1 MRTGFEMAGRRLA
14 GGFAAVM
21 ILATLGLTGCNQDN
35 TPTEYGTL
43 TQQNFLELC
52 TNHYYD
58 NTDDTLAQTDRTI
71 AADVNAPTSEQC
83 QCQYDVFVAQMPINK
98 TAAAEPQ
105 YANYDGPNF
114 TDLNAKLKEN
124 PQEAWDT
131 VPASITDALS
141 ACMNAPVSVD
151 APSTTVAA
159 TEPTT
164 TVAP

>member
-1 MRTGFEMAGRRLA
+1 MAVVL
-14 GGFAAVM
+14 
-21 ILATLGLTGCNQDN
+21 LATLGLAGCKQDN

-71 AADVNAPTSEQC
+71 AADVTTPTSDQC
-83 QCQYDVFVAQMPINK
+83 QCQYDVFVNQMPINK
-98 TAAAEPQ
+98 SAAAQPQ
-105 YANYDGPNF
+105 FANYEGPNF

-131 VPASITDALS
+131 VPASITTALA
-141 ACMNAPVSVD
+141 ACMTAESTPVD
-151 APSTTVAA
+151 GATTTTVVAA
-159 TEPTT
+159 EPTT